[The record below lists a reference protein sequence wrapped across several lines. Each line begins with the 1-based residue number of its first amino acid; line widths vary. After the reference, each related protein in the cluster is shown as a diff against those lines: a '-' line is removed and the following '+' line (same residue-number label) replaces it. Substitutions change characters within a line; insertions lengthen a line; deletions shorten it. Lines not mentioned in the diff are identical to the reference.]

1 MLSRILLFNFLNIPF
16 VRRHIHS
23 FLSDDEWRAWLN
35 QQIQFGLIS
44 PGKGPSMYPTF
55 TGDREFVFIPHFSYS
70 ENICLR
76 VGDVVSFRNPN
87 AADEAWARKQTQ
99 RRDLIK
105 RIAGFEGYCGY
116 MDTGWRG
123 VPASKVIV
131 PRGHCWTL
139 GDNRSVSR
147 DSRRFG
153 PVPLT
158 YLLGKVT
165 WRLGPEGFNFID
177 HDPNFEATISSQSPI
192 STTGLPIRP
201 DATPQPPKPPAN
213 LIFKPIPPANTG
225 PKSRLRYSVSEPKG
239 KSPLV
244 DVSRRKCR

>member
-1 MLSRILLFNFLNIPF
+1 MLSRILLFDFLNIPF

-23 FLSDDEWRAWLN
+23 FLSDDERRAWLN
-35 QQIQFGLIS
+35 QQIPFGKIAPNSGL
-44 PGKGPSMYPTF
+44 SMYPTF
-55 TGDREFVFIPHFSYS
+55 TGDREFVFVSDSTDYCP
-70 ENICLR
+70 R
-76 VGDVVSFRNPN
+76 VGDVVALIEPN
-87 AADEAWARKQTQ
+87 RVDKAWVQKQTKQ
-99 RRDLIK
+99 WNLTK
-105 RIAGFEGYCGY
+105 RIAGFGGYCGY
-116 MDTGWRG
+116 MKTGWRG

-139 GDNRSVSR
+139 GDNRSISR
-147 DSRRFG
+147 DSRLFG

-158 YLLGKVT
+158 YLLGKAI

-177 HDPNFEATISSQSPI
+177 HDPNFEATISSQSPK

-201 DATPQPPKPPAN
+201 DAAPQPPKPPAN

-244 DVSRRKCR
+244 EVSRRKCR